1 MKKIMAG
8 YLIDISVAFKTIFWK
23 LKKMLEQKKF
33 VFVYFRIIKG
43 NGTLGEP
50 GTASW

>member
-1 MKKIMAG
+1 
-8 YLIDISVAFKTIFWK
+8 
-23 LKKMLEQKKF
+23 MLEQKKLTKSF

-50 GTASW
+50 GAASW

>member
-1 MKKIMAG
+1 MAG
-8 YLIDISVAFKTIFWK
+8 YLIDISVAN
-23 LKKMLEQKKF
+23 LKSVRTKKKF
-33 VFVYFRIIKG
+33 SSNYVFVCFRINKG